1 MAVAEREVGKM
12 LHEAL
17 NRSEVPP
24 KALALDCGCSVDAI
38 YAAEKGKR
46 RLPKGSQKTI
56 SQTHVVG
63 GLAAAYEAT
72 GYIWFLFDDCD
83 RHPQNLLQRA
93 LKEDREADALLNE
106 LGFRLID
113 KQTRADLKDVDI
125 LFLRT
130 VGKELS
136 DRVKSDINLLIELE
150 DRYQIGLLDYLLQ
163 KEKDRG

>member
-1 MAVAEREVGKM
+1 MAVAEKEVGKM

-17 NRSEVPP
+17 KRSEVPP
-24 KALALDCGCSVDAI
+24 KALAMDCGCSVDAI

-46 RLPKGSQKTI
+46 RLPRGAQQTIAKTHI
-56 SQTHVVG
+56 VG

-72 GYIWFLFDDCD
+72 GYTWFLFDDCD
-83 RHPQNLLQRA
+83 RHPQNLLQRN
-93 LKEDREADALLNE
+93 LKEDKEADEVLAE

-113 KQTRADLKDVDI
+113 KQTRADLTDVDI
-125 LFLRT
+125 LFLRC

-163 KEKDRG
+163 KEKDRS